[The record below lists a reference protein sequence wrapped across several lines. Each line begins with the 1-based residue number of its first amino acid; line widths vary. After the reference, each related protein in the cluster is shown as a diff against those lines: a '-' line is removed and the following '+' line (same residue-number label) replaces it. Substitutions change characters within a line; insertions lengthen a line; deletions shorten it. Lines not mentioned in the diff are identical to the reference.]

1 MCTLVLFCKVSNFS
15 LQVQGDVLEVL
26 EGLLQA
32 LNRVPGTSAMVINE
46 DEAAGEG
53 GDDGDDGD
61 DPEGY
66 PGLFSNNVS
75 CLMLLWPLT
84 MMLCVRTCVLIL
96 CRGLLYS
103 SFQFER
109 DLLIVTGS
117 GVIGLVLVKTSSWFM
132 QVLRVSFWLFLSSVA
147 LLSILI

>member
-1 MCTLVLFCKVSNFS
+1 M
-15 LQVQGDVLEVL
+15 L

-32 LNRVPGTSAMVINE
+32 LNRVPGTSAMVNGE
-46 DEAAGEG
+46 YEAAEG
-53 GDDGDDGD
+53 GDDDGDDGD

-96 CRGLLYS
+96 CRGLNY
-103 SFQFER
+103 
-109 DLLIVTGS
+109 IP
-117 GVIGLVLVKTSSWFM
+117 
-132 QVLRVSFWLFLSSVA
+132 LSS
-147 LLSILI
+147 SSGTF

>member
-1 MCTLVLFCKVSNFS
+1 
-15 LQVQGDVLEVL
+15 
-26 EGLLQA
+26 
-32 LNRVPGTSAMVINE
+32 MVINE

-84 MMLCVRTCVLIL
+84 MM
-96 CRGLLYS
+96 S
-103 SFQFER
+103 
-109 DLLIVTGS
+109 
-117 GVIGLVLVKTSSWFM
+117 
-132 QVLRVSFWLFLSSVA
+132 LFFVVVYYIPLSS
-147 LLSILI
+147 SSGTF

>member
-32 LNRVPGTSAMVINE
+32 LNRVPGTSAMVNGE
-46 DEAAGEG
+46 YEAAEG
-53 GDDGDDGD
+53 GDDDGD

>member
-1 MCTLVLFCKVSNFS
+1 MYSCLFLFFLCTLVLFCKVSNFS

-84 MMLCVRTCVLIL
+84 MM
-96 CRGLLYS
+96 S
-103 SFQFER
+103 
-109 DLLIVTGS
+109 
-117 GVIGLVLVKTSSWFM
+117 
-132 QVLRVSFWLFLSSVA
+132 LFFVVVYY
-147 LLSILI
+147 ILIPVRAGPSNRDRVWCDRACPSED

>member
-1 MCTLVLFCKVSNFS
+1 
-15 LQVQGDVLEVL
+15 
-26 EGLLQA
+26 
-32 LNRVPGTSAMVINE
+32 MVINE

-66 PGLFSNNVS
+66 PGLFSKYVG

-96 CRGLLYS
+96 CRGFTIFLFPVRAGPS
-103 SFQFER
+103 NR
-109 DLLIVTGS
+109 D
-117 GVIGLVLVKTSSWFM
+117 
-132 QVLRVSFWLFLSSVA
+132 RVWCDRACPSED
-147 LLSILI
+147 

>member
-1 MCTLVLFCKVSNFS
+1 M
-15 LQVQGDVLEVL
+15 L

-96 CRGLLYS
+96 CRGLNY
-103 SFQFER
+103 
-109 DLLIVTGS
+109 IP
-117 GVIGLVLVKTSSWFM
+117 
-132 QVLRVSFWLFLSSVA
+132 LSS
-147 LLSILI
+147 SSGTF